1 MWVIVTY
8 DINTETAKGRKRL
21 RRVAKA
27 CEAFGQRVQYSVFEC
42 TLNDKQFH
50 EMKKRVLSI
59 IDETQDSVRF
69 YKLPNERSK
78 RVEEF
83 GVGEVIDFN
92 EPLLI

>member
-8 DINTETAKGRKRL
+8 DVKTETAAGKKRL

-27 CEAFGQRVQYSVFEC
+27 CEAYGQRVQYSVFEC
-42 TLNDKQFH
+42 TLNEKQFH
-50 EMKKRVLSI
+50 AMKKRVLSI
-59 IDETQDSVRF
+59 IDEKQDSVRF
-69 YKLPNERSK
+69 YKLPNERAR

-92 EPLLI
+92 EPLLV